1 MSWETRTKFFFIKH
15 CIFQNCYVSLRHKD
29 CKMIE
34 RFVRYIQTE
43 KRYSMHT
50 VNAYKRDLMQFAEYA
65 LQKYDIDSLL
75 SIETPI
81 IRSYVIELKEEGL
94 ENRSINRKVSTLRS
108 FYSFLLREKEIKV
121 TPMTG
126 IKSLKQ
132 PIELAKFVPEHDIN
146 KVSFEANDDFFL
158 RRKEVVFEILYQTGV
173 RQAELRTIKDEDVD
187 SASKIIKV
195 LGKRNKERIIPIGDG
210 LLEIIDKYKKTR
222 DDLFV
227 ERTNTLLIVDNK
239 GNQASSK
246 FIYDMIHKMLSEVT
260 TIEQKSPH
268 VLRHTFATHLLNR
281 GADIRA
287 IQKLLGHSSLSS
299 TQVYTHNT
307 IEKLKDVYQK
317 AHPYGDK

>member
-50 VNAYKRDLMQFAEYA
+50 INAYKRDLMQFAEYV

-227 ERTNTLLIVDNK
+227 ERTNTLLVVDNK

>member
-34 RFVRYIQTE
+34 RFVRYIQAE

-50 VNAYKRDLMQFAEYA
+50 VNAYKRDLMQFAEYV

-287 IQKLLGHSSLSS
+287 IQKMLGHSSLAS
-299 TQVYTHNT
+299 TQIYTHNT
-307 IEKLKDVYQK
+307 IDKLKDVYRK
-317 AHPYGDK
+317 SHPYGDK